1 MVYNRACKGGDAVS
15 CMRCGKETEVDQV
28 FCDECLTDM
37 ERHPVKPG
45 TPIQLPQRETR
56 TVVKRSSFKLAA
68 SKWQDK
74 IFRLKYTIFWLSM
87 IIILLTAALVL
98 ALGMLLQIT
107 PAWVNEFFFEQPVV
121 QSIIRNVTP

>member
-1 MVYNRACKGGDAVS
+1 MNCAK
-15 CMRCGKETEVDQV
+15 CGREIEKDQV
-28 FCDECLTDM
+28 FCTVCLEEM